1 MPRAARAKKQAAP
14 PPVTTKDMS
23 EAGLRAF
30 CRIAEL
36 WGLSLDQ
43 QLVLLGGR
51 PKSTFYNWKKN
62 GGALPE
68 DVLERISYILGIH
81 RALEIL
87 LPKPEAAD
95 DWVKKPNTA
104 PIFGG
109 GAALNR
115 MLGGKVADLYVVR
128 QYLDAQRGGWA

>member
-1 MPRAARAKKQAAP
+1 MPRATRATKQAATP
-14 PPVTTKDMS
+14 AAPTEDIS

-36 WGLSLDQ
+36 WDLPLDQ

-62 GGALPE
+62 GGTLPE
-68 DVLERISYILGIH
+68 DVLERISYILGIY

-104 PIFGG
+104 PTFGG
-109 GAALNR
+109 RSALDR
-115 MLGGKVADLYVVR
+115 MLGGKVIDLYVVR

>member
-1 MPRAARAKKQAAP
+1 MPRVDRATKRPTP

-23 EAGLRAF
+23 EAGLRVF
-30 CRIAEL
+30 CRIADL

-51 PKSTFYNWKKN
+51 PKSTFYNWKRN
-62 GGALPE
+62 GGALPD
-68 DVLERISYILGIH
+68 DVLERISYILGAY

-95 DWVKKPNTA
+95 SWIKKPNTA
-104 PIFGG
+104 PAFGG
-109 GAALNR
+109 GSALDR

>member
-1 MPRAARAKKQAAP
+1 MPKAASATKQTTP
-14 PPVTTKDMS
+14 PPATTKDMS

-43 QLVLLGGR
+43 QLVLLGGL
-51 PKSTFYNWKKN
+51 PKSTFYNWKKK
-62 GGALPE
+62 GGVLPE
-68 DVLERISYILGIH
+68 DVLERISYILGIY

-87 LPKPEAAD
+87 LPKPEAANT
-95 DWVKKPNTA
+95 WVKKPNTA
-104 PIFGG
+104 PTFG
-109 GAALNR
+109 GAAALDR

>member
-1 MPRAARAKKQAAP
+1 MARIARATKQAALSSA
-14 PPVTTKDMS
+14 TTKDMS
-23 EAGLRAF
+23 EAGLQAF

-51 PKSTFYNWKKN
+51 PKSTFYNWKRT

-68 DVLERISYILGIH
+68 DVLERISYILGIY

-95 DWVKKPNTA
+95 NWVKKPNTA

-109 GAALNR
+109 AAALDR

>member
-1 MPRAARAKKQAAP
+1 MPRATRATKQAATP
-14 PPVTTKDMS
+14 AAPTEDIS

-36 WGLSLDQ
+36 WDLSVDQ
-43 QLVLLGGR
+43 QLTLLGGQ

-62 GGALPE
+62 GGARPE
-68 DVLERISYILGIH
+68 DVLERISYILGIY

-87 LPKPEAAD
+87 LPKSEAAD
-95 DWVKKPNTA
+95 AWVKKPNTA
-104 PIFGG
+104 PTFGG
-109 GAALNR
+109 GSALDR